1 MQTRRNPETRRSLIE
16 QNQCEGSLDD
26 ARYCTATVV
35 IISVLF
41 VTGVLALLIS
51 FIGLFVAETMGETTT
66 EYPLFTTTEIPTT
79 DFDHITKRD
88 TFETTTTRLLNVR
101 SIKSSDSNETNLKIM
116 VSIGGP
122 DNSDNF
128 SDVLEDPAKTRTFIE
143 SVMSL
148 LKEHDIHGVDLFWKW
163 PEEYQQ
169 FEYSKLLKELRER
182 ECLKIN

>member
-101 SIKSSDSNETNLKIM
+101 SIK
-116 VSIGGP
+116 
-122 DNSDNF
+122 
-128 SDVLEDPAKTRTFIE
+128 
-143 SVMSL
+143 
-148 LKEHDIHGVDLFWKW
+148 
-163 PEEYQQ
+163 
-169 FEYSKLLKELRER
+169 KL
-182 ECLKIN
+182 